1 MDHLDQEAKERL
13 IKAILSLETP
23 EECQAFLEDICTI
36 RELSDISQRWDVAIM
51 LAEGKNY
58 AEISSATGAS
68 TATISRVNK
77 CLMYGS
83 GGYRSI
89 LDKLDKGE

>member
-23 EECQAFLEDICTI
+23 EDCQSFLEDICTI

-51 LAEGKNY
+51 LADGKNY

-83 GGYRSI
+83 GGYRTV
-89 LDKLDKGE
+89 LDKLSKGE

>member
-13 IKAILSLETP
+13 IKAVLSLETP

-36 RELSDISQRWDVAIM
+36 RELSDISQRWDVAIL

-58 AEISSATGAS
+58 AEISAVTGAS

-83 GGYRSI
+83 GGYRSV
-89 LDKLDKGE
+89 LEKTEKGD